1 MLSIQAL
8 EDESSR
14 LYPQFLV
21 IRLQSHA
28 DDALGLGDELFP
40 RLGHRFAQ
48 SKFIDSRI
56 QLFWRTIEVEADIV
70 RHPVE

>member
-1 MLSIQAL
+1 MLSVQAF
-8 EDESSR
+8 EDESRR
-14 LYPQFLV
+14 LDPQFLV
-21 IRLQSHA
+21 IGLQSHA
-28 DDALGLGDELFP
+28 DYALGLGDELFA

-56 QLFWRTIEVEADIV
+56 QLLRRAVEVEADVV